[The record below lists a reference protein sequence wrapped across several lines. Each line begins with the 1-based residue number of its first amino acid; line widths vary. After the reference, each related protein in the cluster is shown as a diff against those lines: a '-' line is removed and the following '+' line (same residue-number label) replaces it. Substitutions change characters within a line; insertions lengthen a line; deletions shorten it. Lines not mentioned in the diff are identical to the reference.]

1 MLTAGECL
9 KSTQSGRSLPTPTI
23 SYDVNPNQITVERSQ
38 DLVDGPTMVTIAID
52 PQSPIDANLLLRAVW
67 AQMRA
72 RFGRLEWQ
80 FTPRR
85 FGSSQLIRFGWAT
98 LGDVSPN
105 GVEIS
110 IQYQRRGVPNSISFT
125 PRGAIYERYPN
136 LDDDLRAAVSDAS
149 ATYLSPPDVKAATQV
164 CSWTGIPLNL
174 YVTDRWKIA
183 PLSNG
188 STEIGITVRA
198 FDDIDRDY
206 EFQVRLSPLLD
217 LLSVLTNCVFEQ
229 AKNDLEAN
237 ACELP
242 PDLYLEDTEWLDGAP
257 IVDGRLRLEEIHIE
271 FGNKIVTSAI
281 DNDHRLLRSARLFN
295 EGLSLL
301 RTSSKGDLATVLLI
315 SALEAIS
322 IQEDTSTCPSCGQT
336 IYTISKR
343 VADLGTRHLGPG
355 SAWIFEDHY
364 GRRSQYLHAGK
375 LYATQP
381 MMNQV
386 IPQLDPSAP
395 EGCAMPRS
403 MAWPHNLMEFT
414 SFIIRQE
421 IRDYMACP
429 PI

>member
-1 MLTAGECL
+1 
-9 KSTQSGRSLPTPTI
+9 
-23 SYDVNPNQITVERSQ
+23 
-38 DLVDGPTMVTIAID
+38 MVTIAID

-72 RFGRLEWQ
+72 RFGRLGWQ

-110 IQYQRRGVPNSISFT
+110 IQYQRRGVPNSITFT
-125 PRGAIYERYPN
+125 PSGAIYERYPN

-149 ATYLSPPDVKAATQV
+149 ATYLSPPDVKAATKV

-174 YVTDRWKIA
+174 YVTDRWQIG

-206 EFQVRLSPLLD
+206 EFKVRLSPLLD

-229 AKNDLEAN
+229 AKNDLEVN
-237 ACELP
+237 ACDLP

-257 IVDGRLRLEEIHIE
+257 IVDGRLRLEKVHME
-271 FGNKIVTSAI
+271 FGSKIATGAI
-281 DNDHRLLRSARLFN
+281 DEDHRLLRSARLFN

-301 RTSSKGDLATVLLI
+301 HTTSSKGDLATVLLI

-322 IQEDTSTCPSCGQT
+322 IQEGTSTCPSCGQT
-336 IYTISKR
+336 IYKISQR
-343 VADLGTRHLGPG
+343 VVDLGTRYLGAG
-355 SAWIFEDHY
+355 AAWIFGNHY
-364 GRRSQYLHAGK
+364 ARRSRYLHTGI
-375 LYATQP
+375 LYSTQP
-381 MMNQV
+381 QTREC

-403 MAWPHNLMEFT
+403 MGWPHNLMEFT

-421 IRDYMACP
+421 IREYMACP
-429 PI
+429 LI